1 MGSATYQRARSEEHK
16 RERAAAF
23 LGAARAVALRDG
35 VHGTTLVAIAREAG
49 LHHSAV
55 RRYFPSRDAVLL
67 RLAADG
73 WERWADR
80 ITERLDRGTGSPGD
94 VAEVLVDTLV
104 SDELFCDLL
113 GNVPLHL
120 ERGVDEQELLSFKRE
135 AMAALARI
143 VAVVSSA
150 VPELGTE
157 GARSLMT
164 AANSL
169 AANLW
174 QVCHPPPALAAIY
187 EREPELGHVA
197 TDFTPV
203 LRRLL
208 TATARG
214 LAQHRQ
220 VAQSVTTR
228 PARASGS

>member
-1 MGSATYQRARSEEHK
+1 MAQRTYQRARSDEHK
-16 RERAAAF
+16 QERATAF
-23 LGAARAVALRDG
+23 LDAARTVALRDG
-35 VHGTTLVAIAREAG
+35 VHGTTLVAIAQVAG

-80 ITERLDRGTGSPGD
+80 ITERLDRGTASAGGI
-94 VAEVLVDTLV
+94 AEVLVDTLV

-120 ERGVDEQELLSFKRE
+120 ERGVDGQELLSFKHE

-143 VAVVSSA
+143 VAAISTA
-150 VPELGTE
+150 VPELGSD

-174 QVCHPPPALAAIY
+174 QVCNPSPALAAIY

-197 TDFTPV
+197 TDFAPI

>member
-1 MGSATYQRARSEEHK
+1 MRQTTYQRARSEEHK
-16 RERAAAF
+16 RERATAF
-23 LGAARAVALRDG
+23 LDAARTVALRDR
-35 VHGTTLVAIAREAG
+35 VHGTTLVAIAQEAG

-80 ITERLDRGTGSPGD
+80 IAERLDRGTASPD
-94 VAEVLVDTLV
+94 RVAELLVDTLV

-120 ERGVDEQELLSFKRE
+120 EHGVDEHELLSFKRE
-135 AMAALARI
+135 AMASLARI
-143 VAVVSSA
+143 VAA
-150 VPELGTE
+150 VAAAAPDLGTE

-174 QVCHPPPALAAIY
+174 QVCHPSPPLAGIY
-187 EREPELGHVA
+187 ERQPELGHVA
-197 TDFTPV
+197 SDFAPI

-208 TATARG
+208 SATARG
-214 LAQHRQ
+214 LGQDREF
-220 VAQSVTTR
+220 
-228 PARASGS
+228 ARRSQRR